1 MQQVDDSQYNKYIY
15 CRKALGV
22 SLFDVLKQAKHRQ
35 VSLQEIEAVF
45 DKEQSRD
52 DAICALRDC
61 GMSLDDI
68 GKVIGLTRERVRQ
81 IVEEAGK
88 ASGKAAKRE
97 SDISH
102 KAIPEELVLRLICTS
117 PRFWGERGALLF
129 DELISYFAQMEYSE
143 SDVRDVIKKMRLRE
157 RSAKPRV
164 LITYWFNIPESE
176 HLTWLTKELT
186 NTAQA
191 QLLDRLH
198 QSSPVKVSIMAF
210 NRYMRDLGITAWV
223 GAQGIR
229 RSVGQDDDW
238 SWITK
243 I

>member
-1 MQQVDDSQYNKYIY
+1 MQQIDDNQYNKYIY

-22 SLFDVLKQAKHRQ
+22 SLSDVLKQANRRQ

-45 DKEQSRD
+45 DKERSRD

-68 GKVIGLTRERVRQ
+68 GKVVGLTRERVRQ
-81 IVEEAGK
+81 IIKEAEKESGK
-88 ASGKAAKRE
+88 ASKRK
-97 SDISH
+97 SNKPH
-102 KAIPEELVLRLICTS
+102 KEIPKELVLRLICTS
-117 PRFWGERGALLF
+117 PRFWGESGVLLLN
-129 DELISYFAQMEYSE
+129 ELTSHFVQNGYSE
-143 SDVRDVIKKMRLRE
+143 SDARDIIMQMRLRE
-157 RSAKPRV
+157 RNAKSRL
-164 LITYWFNIPESE
+164 LITYWFDVPEE
-176 HLTWLTKELT
+176 NHLAWLTKELT

-210 NRYMRDLGITAWV
+210 NRYLRDLGITAWK

-229 RSVGQDDDW
+229 RSVGHDDDW
-238 SWITK
+238 SWINK